1 MPELGFRCQLECVD
15 PPTPA
20 SQDTPALSC
29 RTRPRCRAASLVT
42 AGSTASFPAPHGLC
56 RPPTA
61 LCLCPP
67 RASQA
72 PAPLGPSPKAAPAS
86 RSGRPFSPH
95 QFPRSAPE
103 RVGFQFSSRKTMGS
117 QKLGPGGQ
125 AGGGLGLQ
133 GPGPL
138 PPRRVVRPCPSS
150 NTPGVASVKLQ
161 VLPFCFCCSESFHRF
176 LLGP

>member
-67 RASQA
+67 QSQ
-72 PAPLGPSPKAAPAS
+72 PG
-86 RSGRPFSPH
+86 
-95 QFPRSAPE
+95 PRSARAKSKGGTSQPLRPPLLPAPVPTLCPGEGRLSVQLTQDHGFPE
-103 RVGFQFSSRKTMGS
+103 A
-117 QKLGPGGQ
+117 GPWGTGWGGART
-125 AGGGLGLQ
+125 AG
-133 GPGPL
+133 
-138 PPRRVVRPCPSS
+138 PRPPSS
-150 NTPGVASVKLQ
+150 PQGRQALSVLKHAWR
-161 VLPFCFCCSESFHRF
+161 CFCETASPAFLF
-176 LLGP
+176 LL